1 MTTTETTTPSAS
13 EAAEAA
19 AAAETNPALLGLPT
33 FAVGGIA
40 LALYLV
46 GYQPA
51 GSQGSL
57 MAIIVLATGMGQ
69 LVTSL
74 WAMRVGNGPVASIFG
89 IFAGFWLTLGTVLY
103 GLGHAWYGAS
113 ATVPATL
120 ASFTLAW
127 LIVIVVLTL
136 ATLRLPLAFTAVF
149 GLIDLALL
157 LVFLYAN
164 GGGTNTALL
173 TSAGYVSF
181 LYSLLG
187 IYLFFDAM
195 GAATGGKPLPVGKPL
210 VKA

>member
-13 EAAEAA
+13 ETEAA
-19 AAAETNPALLGLPT
+19 AAAEANPALLGLPT
-33 FAVGGIA
+33 FVVGGLA

-51 GSQGSL
+51 GSPGSL

-74 WAMRVGNGPVASIFG
+74 WAMRLGAGPVASIFG

-103 GLGHAWYGAS
+103 GLGHQWFGAT

-120 ASFTLAW
+120 AAFTLAW
-127 LIVIVVLTL
+127 FVVIVVLTL
-136 ATLRLPLAFTAVF
+136 ATLRLPLAFTVLF

-157 LVFLYAN
+157 LVFLYAS
-164 GGGTNTALL
+164 GGGTSTGLL
-173 TSAGYVSF
+173 STAGYVSF
-181 LYSLLG
+181 LFSLLG

-195 GAATGGKPLPVGKPL
+195 GTAMGGKPLPVGKPL
-210 VKA
+210 VKQ

>member
-13 EAAEAA
+13 ETAA
-19 AAAETNPALLGLPT
+19 AAAEANPALLGLPT
-33 FAVGGIA
+33 FVVGGLA

-74 WAMRVGNGPVASIFG
+74 WAMRLGAGPVASIFG

-103 GLGHAWYGAS
+103 GLGHQWFGAT

-120 ASFTLAW
+120 AAFTLAW
-127 LIVIVVLTL
+127 FVVIVVLTL
-136 ATLRLPLAFTAVF
+136 ATLRLPLAFTVLF

-157 LVFLYAN
+157 LVFLYAS
-164 GGGTNTALL
+164 GGGTSTGLL
-173 TSAGYVSF
+173 SAAGYVSF
-181 LYSLLG
+181 LFSLLG

-195 GAATGGKPLPVGKPL
+195 GTAMGGKPLPVGKPL
-210 VKA
+210 VKQ

>member
-13 EAAEAA
+13 ETAA
-19 AAAETNPALLGLPT
+19 AAATEANPALLGLPT
-33 FAVGGIA
+33 FVVGGLA

-74 WAMRVGNGPVASIFG
+74 WAMRLGAGPVASIFG

-103 GLGHAWYGAS
+103 GLGHQWFGAT

-120 ASFTLAW
+120 AAFTLAW
-127 LIVIVVLTL
+127 FVVIVVLTL
-136 ATLRLPLAFTAVF
+136 ATLRLPLAFTALF

-164 GGGTNTALL
+164 GGGTSTGLL
-173 TSAGYVSF
+173 STAGYVSF
-181 LYSLLG
+181 LFSLLG

-195 GAATGGKPLPVGKPL
+195 GTAMGGKPLPVGKPL
-210 VKA
+210 VKQ